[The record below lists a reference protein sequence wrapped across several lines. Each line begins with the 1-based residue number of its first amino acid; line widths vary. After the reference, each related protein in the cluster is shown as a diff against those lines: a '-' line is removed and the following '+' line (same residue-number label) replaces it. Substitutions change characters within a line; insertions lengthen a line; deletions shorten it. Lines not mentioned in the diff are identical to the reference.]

1 MSQAVGAVAPRK
13 EVTGLHRMTQKG
25 LRDLCKKD
33 KLYQTPRLNDVLY
46 LHYQGYQYIECLDE
60 YTELKCLWLECN
72 AISEIEGLDKQ
83 SKLKCLFLQNNL
95 IKRIENLASCPEL
108 DTLNLSS
115 NHIRLIE
122 NIGSDILPVLN
133 TLNISSNYLK
143 DSESLAHLVDCKTL
157 AVLDLSN
164 NRIDDILVV
173 KIFEK
178 MPCLKV
184 LVLQGNPVVSRLPQ
198 YRKTL
203 ILACKELTY
212 LDSRPVFPRDRACA
226 EAWKREGY
234 EGERKEN
241 MRWNR
246 ADRKK
251 MRDSVNYTIKLRNR
265 HRPAD
270 QQDALISSTDSET
283 EQEADKGAEKTRVKA
298 ALEYGC
304 VDDMWSEVS
313 GDNKDNDSSGTSGT
327 ADEASNGSQADDIA
341 EQLSNRQAKPLE
353 GRPKVLHESQLA
365 DAPHPEEQLEVEVP
379 QRDDQETRTGKRIYI
394 EEVKLDELDV
404 ERKRARL
411 QEEETTKV
419 ENKNDDP
426 KLEETK
432 VDAKPTE
439 LEEAV
444 KEEQENSANN
454 EVEAKELPELI
465 NEPESGSEL
474 DQNSAADL
482 EKSSEKLG
490 AIASNN
496 AGEPSAEQIK
506 QECIDRM
513 YESYG
518 TEIFAEQPEFSAT
531 MLEKGN
537 PNNELE
543 SKLDPEEMPKLRSE
557 VVNNVVKTKE
567 QLEYEEECV
576 EANGIVEYNIEELS
590 SQLDEDLEELRQP
603 LDQLRGTPEY
613 QARETNS
620 SSDEE
625 KETDKKKCIE
635 LTTVTRSLRII
646 EEFSVRR
653 ERICEDMK
661 DQEKR
666 AQDEHENKVLIE
678 EMETEQIETELDEM
692 DAAFAKALDEC
703 TDDVP
708 RRVFGAGCDTPSYE
722 WRKEECLRQLTIKET
737 RSVVNEDEYQI
748 ELLSAETSHAQ
759 AELICEEM
767 SKKLAADEASLR
779 ELLQELED
787 EADVLYDITS
797 TLDEENFTKAPEPPV
812 EEVCAALIDELID
825 ELQYQEIIKGQ
836 NIKCFDFGLIESDEE
851 YSYSAEP
858 KTEKQMPPELED
870 PASGKSLRE
879 CIDAFGDF
887 LSSVSERKK
896 LGKLDRKATSSSDKV
911 QAAKELLKSRMLTSY
926 KEESPA
932 ELDAELAKLEEKT
945 KRRVAAMA
953 TRCFAKREDY
963 EDTLDVVDNKLV
975 IVKKDTGN
983 VEDLP
988 PPPALI
994 SDSESDSEG
1003 ECSDGDDGDDAY
1015 DTAEETNGATTSRSM
1030 WPKAEP
1036 EPMRTN
1042 EELTVVE
1049 RRDEDSVVDQSIDEF
1064 YSLEARAA
1072 FNSLD
1077 SEFLE
1082 KLDLQKVIGSDGEIT
1097 VEGMR
1102 SYDELR
1108 AGLKSEDIHKEE
1120 NPGAL
1125 VKQDEMLKDL
1135 IERKRQQE
1143 ERERQQE
1150 ELASSQDLGALK
1162 LKTKSIMD
1170 KLEDEIE
1177 EAGAGKNLQ
1186 KLMCGSERPKELL
1199 GPQEE
1204 GNSDQQ
1210 EDPQRVQEDFT
1221 PIQLTL
1227 GGCKIYE
1234 LKSQLPE
1241 TGNGEEPAQETVE
1254 ERSDGNDKCNLEQET
1269 VKEAVEQPIDESIET
1284 STEKPEDTPSADP
1297 EPTKTAINPNVSI
1310 DDDIISD
1317 APSDYESEEEIPVV
1331 EPPKLPEGALNE
1343 LFSNQFE
1350 DGQKL
1355 ERENE
1360 EALRKQLFSLPLRAW
1375 TSQEEDS
1382 IHQEDERL
1390 ATGNEKSESESALTT
1405 DVDDESSELE
1415 ANKSSPEQTK
1425 VVEEDD
1431 ATDTESNGAVG
1442 ELARNAKRQWAKI
1455 SQKLNEFIAADDM
1468 KLLEKSQFNE
1478 DESNG
1483 EDDYE
1488 LEASLKKLNTIYEDC
1503 ETQIKNSKPPNAQ
1516 QLEELNKAIDKTE
1529 TQICAEYAVESQEE
1543 KFKENA
1549 HENIV
1554 LEDLDLTIQEA
1565 TEEFPQL
1572 TENLEEKLK
1581 ENAHESVVLEDL
1593 DLTIPEATK
1602 ELPQLTENL
1611 EENLKENAH
1620 ENLDLEE
1627 VELPIQQVGEELP
1640 QSAENPPKPIIRL
1653 DYFEAI
1659 EPDNADS
1666 ADFDTKTEL
1675 KTEEIECNLE
1685 ILNYDGDAVVQEV
1698 SVNAQVTYEL
1708 K

>member
-1 MSQAVGAVAPRK
+1 MAQAVGAVAPRK

-46 LHYQGYQYIECLDE
+46 LHYQGYQYLNCLDE
-60 YTELKCLWLECN
+60 YT
-72 AISEIEGLDKQ
+72 
-83 SKLKCLFLQNNL
+83 
-95 IKRIENLASCPEL
+95 
-108 DTLNLSS
+108 
-115 NHIRLIE
+115 
-122 NIGSDILPVLN
+122 
-133 TLNISSNYLK
+133 
-143 DSESLAHLVDCKTL
+143 
-157 AVLDLSN
+157 
-164 NRIDDILVV
+164 
-173 KIFEK
+173 
-178 MPCLKV
+178 
-184 LVLQGNPVVSRLPQ
+184 
-198 YRKTL
+198 
-203 ILACKELTY
+203 KELTY

-265 HRPAD
+265 HRPPD
-270 QQDALISSTDSET
+270 QQDSLISSTDSEA

-304 VDDMWSEVS
+304 VDDIWSEVS
-313 GDNKDNDSSGTSGT
+313 GDNKDNDSSGSSGT

-353 GRPKVLHESQLA
+353 GRPKVLYESQLA
-365 DAPHPEEQLEVEVP
+365 DAVNPEEQLEVTPE
-379 QRDDQETRTGKRIYI
+379 RDDQETRTGKRIYI
-394 EEVKLDELDV
+394 EEVKLEELDV

-411 QEEETTKV
+411 QKEEATKA
-419 ENKNDDP
+419 ENKIEDSQ
-426 KLEETK
+426 LEETQ

-439 LEEAV
+439 LEEAG
-444 KEEQENSANN
+444 KEEQENSAIN

-465 NEPESGSEL
+465 NEPDSGSEM
-474 DQNSAADL
+474 DENSAADL

-496 AGEPSAEQIK
+496 PGEPSAEQIK

-513 YESYG
+513 YDSYG
-518 TEIFAEQPEFSAT
+518 TEIFAEQPEFSKT
-531 MLEKGN
+531 MLAEGN
-537 PNNELE
+537 ANNELE
-543 SKLDPEEMPKLRSE
+543 SKLHTEEMPKLRSA
-557 VVNNVVKTKE
+557 VVNNIVKTKE
-567 QLEYEEECV
+567 QLEYEEECD

-590 SQLDEDLEELRQP
+590 NQLDEDLEELRQP
-603 LDQLRGTPEY
+603 LHQLRGTPED
-613 QARETNS
+613 QAKETSS

-625 KETDKKKCIE
+625 KEADKKKCIE

-653 ERICEDMK
+653 ERICENMK

-666 AQDEHENKVLIE
+666 AKDEQETKVLIE
-678 EMETEQIETELDEM
+678 EMEAEKNETELDEM
-692 DAAFAKALDEC
+692 DTAFAKVLDDC

-722 WRKEECLRQLTIKET
+722 WRTEECLRQLTIKET
-737 RSVVNEDEYQI
+737 RSAQVPNEDEYQI
-748 ELLSAETSHAQ
+748 KLLSSETSHAQ
-759 AELICEEM
+759 AELICEQM
-767 SKKLAADEASLR
+767 SQKLAADEASLR

-787 EADVLYDITS
+787 ETDVLYDITS
-797 TLDEENFTKAPEPPV
+797 TLDEDDLTKAPEPPID
-812 EEVCAALIDELID
+812 EVCAALIDELID

-858 KTEKQMPPELED
+858 KTEKLTPPELED

-896 LGKLDRKATSSSDKV
+896 LRKADRKATSSSEKV

-926 KEESPA
+926 KEETPA
-932 ELDAELAKLEEKT
+932 ELDTELAKLKEKT

-953 TRCFAKREDY
+953 TRCFAKRDDY

-983 VEDLP
+983 IEDLP

-994 SDSESDSEG
+994 SDSDSESES
-1003 ECSDGDDGDDAY
+1003 ECTDGDDDDAY
-1015 DTAEETNGATTSRSM
+1015 DTAEETNGATTSRRM
-1030 WPKAEP
+1030 WPKAEL
-1036 EPMRTN
+1036 EPMRST
-1042 EELTVVE
+1042 EELNVGE
-1049 RRDEDSVVDQSIDEF
+1049 LRDEDSVVDQSIDEF

-1077 SEFLE
+1077 SEFLD

-1097 VEGMR
+1097 LEGMR

-1108 AGLKSEDIHKEE
+1108 AGLKSDDIHKEE

-1125 VKQDEMLKDL
+1125 ATQDEMLKDL

-1143 ERERQQE
+1143 ERERQQQ

-1162 LKTKSIMD
+1162 LKTKSILD
-1170 KLEDEIE
+1170 KLGDESKE
-1177 EAGAGKNLQ
+1177 ERTAGAEAGKNLQ
-1186 KLMCGSERPKELL
+1186 KLMCDSERPKELL
-1199 GPQEE
+1199 DPKEE
-1204 GNSDQQ
+1204 SNSDQQ
-1210 EDPQRVQEDFT
+1210 ENARELLEDFT

-1234 LKSQLPE
+1234 LKSQLPK
-1241 TGNGEEPAQETVE
+1241 TGNGEEPGKDMEATAEKK
-1254 ERSDGNDKCNLEQET
+1254 SDGNDKCNLEQEALKMEPPI
-1269 VKEAVEQPIDESIET
+1269 KEVIEPQIDESIET
-1284 STEKPEDTPSADP
+1284 SNEKPEDTPSADP
-1297 EPTKTAINPNVSI
+1297 EPTKIATNPNVSI

-1317 APSDYESEEEIPVV
+1317 ASTDYDSEEEIPVV

-1355 ERENE
+1355 ERESE

-1382 IHQEDERL
+1382 INEEQRL
-1390 ATGNEKSESESALTT
+1390 KTGNEKSEAESALTT

-1415 ANKSSPEQTK
+1415 AKKSSPEQTQ

-1431 ATDTESNGAVG
+1431 TTDTESNGAIG

-1483 EDDYE
+1483 EDDFE

-1503 ETQIKNSKPPNAQ
+1503 ETQIKNSNLDKS
-1516 QLEELNKAIDKTE
+1516 IDKTE
-1529 TQICAEYAVESQEE
+1529 TQICAESTVESPEK

-1549 HENIV
+1549 HENLI
-1554 LEDLDLTIQEA
+1554 LEDVELTIQEA
-1565 TEEFPQL
+1565 VE
-1572 TENLEEKLK
+1572 
-1581 ENAHESVVLEDL
+1581 
-1593 DLTIPEATK
+1593 

-1611 EENLKENAH
+1611 KEKLNENKNRILEDVELTIQEVGIELPQPADEKSILEDVELTIQESAKEFSQLTENLKEKLIP
-1620 ENLDLEE
+1620 ED
-1627 VELPIQQVGEELP
+1627 VELTIQEAVEELP
-1640 QSAENPPKPIIRL
+1640 QSVENPSKPIIRL

-1659 EPDNADS
+1659 EPDNVV
-1666 ADFDTKTEL
+1666 ADFDTNTEL

-1685 ILNYDGDAVVQEV
+1685 ILNDDGDAVVQEV

>member
-1 MSQAVGAVAPRK
+1 M
-13 EVTGLHRMTQKG
+13 
-25 LRDLCKKD
+25 
-33 KLYQTPRLNDVLY
+33 
-46 LHYQGYQYIECLDE
+46 
-60 YTELKCLWLECN
+60 
-72 AISEIEGLDKQ
+72 
-83 SKLKCLFLQNNL
+83 
-95 IKRIENLASCPEL
+95 
-108 DTLNLSS
+108 
-115 NHIRLIE
+115 
-122 NIGSDILPVLN
+122 
-133 TLNISSNYLK
+133 
-143 DSESLAHLVDCKTL
+143 
-157 AVLDLSN
+157 
-164 NRIDDILVV
+164 
-173 KIFEK
+173 
-178 MPCLKV
+178 
-184 LVLQGNPVVSRLPQ
+184 
-198 YRKTL
+198 
-203 ILACKELTY
+203 
-212 LDSRPVFPRDRACA
+212 
-226 EAWKREGY
+226 
-234 EGERKEN
+234 
-241 MRWNR
+241 
-246 ADRKK
+246 
-251 MRDSVNYTIKLRNR
+251 
-265 HRPAD
+265 
-270 QQDALISSTDSET
+270 ISSTDSEA

-304 VDDMWSEVS
+304 VDDIWSEVS

-353 GRPKVLHESQLA
+353 GRPKVLYESQLA
-365 DAPHPEEQLEVEVP
+365 DAVNPEEQLEP
-379 QRDDQETRTGKRIYI
+379 TRQRDDQETRTGKRLYI
-394 EEVKLDELDV
+394 EEVKLEELDV

-411 QEEETTKV
+411 QEEEATKA
-419 ENKNDDP
+419 ENKKEDP
-426 KLEETK
+426 KLGKTQ

-444 KEEQENSANN
+444 KKQQENSANN
-454 EVEAKELPELI
+454 EVEAKDLPELI
-465 NEPESGSEL
+465 NEPDSGSEM
-474 DQNSAADL
+474 DQSSAADL

-490 AIASNN
+490 AVASNN

-518 TEIFAEQPEFSAT
+518 TEIFAEHPEFSET
-531 MLEKGN
+531 MLAKGN
-537 PNNELE
+537 PTNELE
-543 SKLDPEEMPKLRSE
+543 SKQHTEEMPKLRSE
-557 VVNNVVKTKE
+557 VVNNIVKTKE

-576 EANGIVEYNIEELS
+576 EANGIVEYNIEEIS

-603 LDQLRGTPEY
+603 LDQLRGTP
-613 QARETNS
+613 QVQPKETSS

-625 KETDKKKCIE
+625 KEADKKKCIE

-666 AQDEHENKVLIE
+666 SQDEHETKVLIE
-678 EMETEQIETELDEM
+678 EMKVEKNETELDEM
-692 DAAFAKALDEC
+692 DAAFAKVLDDC

-722 WRKEECLRQLTIKET
+722 WRTEECLRQLTIKET
-737 RSVVNEDEYQI
+737 RKVPNEDEYQI
-748 ELLSAETSHAQ
+748 KLLNAETSHAQ
-759 AELICEEM
+759 AELICEQM
-767 SKKLAADEASLR
+767 SQKLAADEASLR

-797 TLDEENFTKAPEPPV
+797 TLDEEDLSRAPEPPI

-825 ELQYQEIIKGQ
+825 ELQYQEIINGQ

-858 KTEKQMPPELED
+858 KTEKLMPPELED

-896 LGKLDRKATSSSDKV
+896 LRKSDRKATSSSEKV

-926 KEESPA
+926 KEETPA
-932 ELDAELAKLEEKT
+932 ELDAELAKLKEKT

-983 VEDLP
+983 IEDLP

-994 SDSESDSEG
+994 SDSESDSES
-1003 ECSDGDDGDDAY
+1003 ECSDGDEDDAY
-1015 DTAEETNGATTSRSM
+1015 DTAEETKGATTSRSM
-1030 WPKAEP
+1030 WPKAEL
-1036 EPMRTN
+1036 EPMRAN
-1042 EELTVVE
+1042 EELNVVE
-1049 RRDEDSVVDQSIDEF
+1049 LRDEDSVVDQSIDEF
-1064 YSLEARAA
+1064 YSLEARDA

-1077 SEFLE
+1077 SEFLD

-1108 AGLKSEDIHKEE
+1108 AGLKSDDIQKEE

-1143 ERERQQE
+1143 ERERQQQ

-1170 KLEDEIE
+1170 KLGGESE
-1177 EAGAGKNLQ
+1177 EEHTAGVGAGKNLQ

-1199 GPQEE
+1199 GPKEE
-1204 GNSDQQ
+1204 SNSDQQ
-1210 EDPQRVQEDFT
+1210 KDAQELQEDFT

-1241 TGNGEEPAQETVE
+1241 TGNGEEPAKDMEETTE
-1254 ERSDGNDKCNLEQET
+1254 ERSNGNDKCNLEQE
-1269 VKEAVEQPIDESIET
+1269 VLKMEPPIKEVLEQQIDESIET
-1284 STEKPEDTPSADP
+1284 STEKPKDTHSADP
-1297 EPTKTAINPNVSI
+1297 EPTKTEINANVSI

-1317 APSDYESEEEIPVV
+1317 ASTDYDSEEEIPVV

-1382 IHQEDERL
+1382 INEEDRL
-1390 ATGNEKSESESALTT
+1390 ETGNEKPESESALTT

-1415 ANKSSPEQTK
+1415 AKKSSPEQTK

-1431 ATDTESNGAVG
+1431 TTDTESNGAVG

-1503 ETQIKNSKPPNAQ
+1503 ETQIKNSNLDKS
-1516 QLEELNKAIDKTE
+1516 IDKTE
-1529 TQICAEYAVESQEE
+1529 TQICAESTVESIGLRE
-1543 KFKENA
+1543 KLKENA
-1549 HENIV
+1549 HENLI
-1554 LEDLDLTIQEA
+1554 LEDVELTIQEA
-1565 TEEFPQL
+1565 VEELPQLTKNLQEKPNENENLILKDVELTTQQVGEEMPQSTDENLGKKLKENEYEKSILENVELTIQESTKESPHL

-1581 ENAHESVVLEDL
+1581 ENARDKSILEDIE
-1593 DLTIPEATK
+1593 LTN
-1602 ELPQLTENL
+1602 Q
-1611 EENLKENAH
+1611 
-1620 ENLDLEE
+1620 DF
-1627 VELPIQQVGEELP
+1627 GEELP
-1640 QSAENPPKPIIRL
+1640 QSAENVPKPIIRL

-1659 EPDNADS
+1659 EPDNVDAAS
-1666 ADFDTKTEL
+1666 DTNTEL

-1685 ILNYDGDAVVQEV
+1685 ILNDDGDAVVQEV